1 MATDFPR
8 RRRRRRKALEP
19 HTKPSR
25 ASRQTRPSARIAS
38 GGCLTFNNVAINRG
52 SEVFFGLLIEVLP
65 VDNAHLLEESGLAAL
80 ARSEQQDLHEPLDV
94 RLVAVD
100 TLVYLLRFPQLLHL
114 ATREETVR
122 KTYR

>member
-1 MATDFPR
+1 MHGYR
-8 RRRRRRKALEP
+8 L
-19 HTKPSR
+19 
-25 ASRQTRPSARIAS
+25 PSAALKKPKRKSRETQQI
-38 GGCLTFNNVAINRG
+38 GENLLRDRLTFYYITMNCG
-52 SEVFFGLLIEVLP
+52 SEVFFGLLIEVLAM
-65 VDNAHLLEESGLAAL
+65 DNAHLLEESGLAAL

-100 TLVYLLRFPQLLHL
+100 TLVYLFRFPQLLHF

>member
-1 MATDFPR
+1 MATQLPTAAPPKKKSTRTAHKTEPSPPPNTANCENSR
-8 RRRRRRKALEP
+8 RGR
-19 HTKPSR
+19 
-25 ASRQTRPSARIAS
+25 
-38 GGCLTFNNVAINRG
+38 LTFYNITINRG
-52 SEVFFGLLIEVLP
+52 PEVFFGPLIEVLP

-114 ATREETVR
+114 AAREETVG